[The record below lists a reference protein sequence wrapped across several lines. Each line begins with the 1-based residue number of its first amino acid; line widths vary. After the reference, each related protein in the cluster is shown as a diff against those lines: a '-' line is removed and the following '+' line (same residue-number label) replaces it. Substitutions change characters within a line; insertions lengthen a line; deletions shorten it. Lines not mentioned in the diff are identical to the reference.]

1 MEGFNTVPKVALV
14 KAYNTGNDYEDVFI
28 SGIPEWVEISDEELK
43 LLQNY
48 MWKFTDYNSKYAYQL
63 IIFPD
68 NQKEIIELTLNKIR
82 AEVKKLELERQ
93 KQAEKRKK
101 KAATKIDKEKKL
113 YEKLKEK
120 YEDNKT
126 D

>member
-1 MEGFNTVPKVALV
+1 MPKVALV
-14 KAYNTGNDYEDVFI
+14 KSYHSHSSYDETI
-28 SGIPEWVEISDEELK
+28 IMGIPEWVEISDEDLI
-43 LLQNY
+43 LLENY

-68 NQKEIIELTLNKIR
+68 NQKETIELTLDKIR

-101 KAATKIDKEKKL
+101 SAATKVDKEKKL